1 MKQWFINWKPS
12 RKSQYLLDR
21 IEEIII
27 DYQSKGYRLTLR
39 QLYYQMVSRDYVPNS
54 LKSYNTIGNL
64 INNAR
69 LAGIIDWS
77 VIEDRVR
84 TAEVNSHWNNPN
96 QILSAAVNSYYKD
109 HWKNQENYI
118 EVWCE
123 KDAVSNIIQP
133 VCSKYDVLFMANRG
147 YSSQSAMYE
156 AYQRLQKAINNEKY
170 AVIIYFG
177 DHDPSGIDMTRD
189 IEDRMGLFLYGK
201 GKFKQVDRQALNK
214 DQIKR
219 YNPPR
224 NPAKIT
230 DTRFNKYS
238 LIYGESSWE
247 LDALD
252 PGILSD
258 IVENAI
264 LKYMNKSVF
273 DEVEKEISE
282 HKNLIRKAITYLN
295 Q

>member
-189 IEDRMGLFLYGK
+189 IEDRMGLFLYGE

>member
-1 MKQWFINWKPS
+1 
-12 RKSQYLLDR
+12 
-21 IEEIII
+21 
-27 DYQSKGYRLTLR
+27 
-39 QLYYQMVSRDYVPNS
+39 
-54 LKSYNTIGNL
+54 
-64 INNAR
+64 
-69 LAGIIDWS
+69 
-77 VIEDRVR
+77 
-84 TAEVNSHWNNPN
+84 
-96 QILSAAVNSYYKD
+96 
-109 HWKNQENYI
+109 
-118 EVWCE
+118 
-123 KDAVSNIIQP
+123 
-133 VCSKYDVLFMANRG
+133 MANRG

-189 IEDRMGLFLYGK
+189 IEDRMGLFLYGE